1 MTARPIFLLVATGLC
16 LTVSLPEVRAAA
28 RDAAPKLLSTT
39 GGNVPRWKD
48 DAEMKRM
55 AEAGDAEACLEMGL
69 LAENGGAT
77 PPDYIEAR
85 MWYERAASKGVIE
98 AEFRLGKLV
107 SEGLGGSENQSAAF
121 QHYRKAAEG
130 GMALAQYNVGAMLSS
145 GRGVRRNYIEGLAW
159 LIVASRDPEV
169 DPEGE
174 RRLRE
179 HLSRRPAD
187 IAAAEKRAEEIAAQ
201 VAERQ
206 AKADAAKPASPER

>member
-1 MTARPIFLLVATGLC
+1 MTVRPFFLLIATGLF
-16 LTVSLPEVRAAA
+16 LTVSLPEVQAAA

-69 LAENGGAT
+69 LAENGGET
-77 PPDYIEAR
+77 PPDYIAAR
-85 MWYERAASKGVIE
+85 LWYERAASKGMIE

-107 SEGLGGSENQSAAF
+107 SEGLGGSENQEAAL
-121 QHYRKAAEG
+121 QHFMKAAEG
-130 GMALAQYNVGAMLSS
+130 GMPIAQYNVGAMLAS
-145 GRGVRRNYIEGLAW
+145 GRGARRDQIEGLAW

-174 RRLRE
+174 KRLRE
-179 HLSRRPAD
+179 HLARRPAD
-187 IAAAEKRAEEIAAQ
+187 IAAAEKRAEMLTAQ
-201 VAERQ
+201 LADRR
-206 AKADAAKPASPER
+206 AKAESAKPAQP